1 MINLEVKQ
9 MTQEDK
15 NFIWSLLPDWVKF
28 VPSEDHAW
36 DPMWFGTLSR
46 EGDIKIHERVCK
58 LLNQPTS
65 IDSVSNKNIDNFN
78 EDIKSIYDYYL
89 KTHRSEFLVFEDEM
103 NLTFEQFVDKVKK
116 SHPFAKMWGIDQ
128 DSEFLNDEQRYKIWF
143 KNNYETGIEY
153 NPNKLPNFE
162 DDYFEPTPKKL
173 VRLSFNGKTYQ
184 MYDY

>member
-1 MINLEVKQ
+1 
-9 MTQEDK
+9 
-15 NFIWSLLPDWVKF
+15 
-28 VPSEDHAW
+28 
-36 DPMWFGTLSR
+36 
-46 EGDIKIHERVCK
+46 
-58 LLNQPTS
+58 
-65 IDSVSNKNIDNFN
+65 
-78 EDIKSIYDYYL
+78 
-89 KTHRSEFLVFEDEM
+89 
-103 NLTFEQFVDKVKK
+103 
-116 SHPFAKMWGIDQ
+116 MWGIDQ